1 MAELIPILPEKNIR
15 NIVKALADQIS
26 ADYQGNPL
34 VLIGILKGSFIF
46 LADLARHL
54 TIPVTIEFIGASS
67 YGAGTVSSG
76 DLKVTTPVNLDI
88 TDKHVLLVEDIV
100 DTGLTLKKIVKHLE
114 SMGPKSVKICAFI
127 NKKERRKERIS
138 IDYFG
143 HIIEG
148 GFLVGY
154 GLDYAEQYRNLPG
167 IFQLNL

>member
-1 MAELIPILPEKNIR
+1 MAELIPILPEKDIR

-46 LADLARHL
+46 LADLVRHL

-76 DLKVTTPVNLDI
+76 DLQVTTPVNLDI

-127 NKKERRKERIS
+127 NKKERRNEQIS